1 MKIIF
6 FIAAAA
12 SDRNGKT
19 DAADFSEALLFLL
32 VILSLEK
39 IEFLLDPVYRLD
51 NVELETRRW
60 RSSVTLAWYLKIQK
74 NYFFNNFVQK
84 NCSKT
89 EILFPVAKN
98 ERIEK
103 QLAQEY
109 PNSYIF

>member
-74 NYFFNNFVQK
+74 K
-84 NCSKT
+84 NIFLTSQSK
-89 EILFPVAKN
+89 
-98 ERIEK
+98 RIRK
-103 QLAQEY
+103 
-109 PNSYIF
+109 S